1 MWDIKKERILK
12 KMKFTTPI
20 EMPRGTH
27 YGSNYFIV
35 YSHKIK
41 RNVKLYS
48 NLEYYNFL
56 TLETDPNV
64 EYFCEQ
70 PHEISVCIDNKLGK
84 AIFDMFVEYRKP
96 IVCSKREKGK
106 DENTVI
112 CRFSRR
118 RFPPFNRLSFW
129 FLPVY
134 SRMSANRFWQDSSSD
149 SSSDYSYSSS
159 DYEEED
165 V

>member
-1 MWDIKKERILK
+1 
-12 KMKFTTPI
+12 
-20 EMPRGTH
+20 
-27 YGSNYFIV
+27 
-35 YSHKIK
+35 
-41 RNVKLYS
+41 
-48 NLEYYNFL
+48 
-56 TLETDPNV
+56 
-64 EYFCEQ
+64 
-70 PHEISVCIDNKLGK
+70 
-84 AIFDMFVEYRKP
+84 MFVEYRKP

-149 SSSDYSYSSS
+149 SSSDYSYSITQGKNFNFFQYLTLWRSTS
-159 DYEEED
+159 MVTDFGSPEVDKNGNISVYRLLFFLMMVSID
-165 V
+165 RSRRALSIDILIAKN

>member
-1 MWDIKKERILK
+1 
-12 KMKFTTPI
+12 
-20 EMPRGTH
+20 
-27 YGSNYFIV
+27 
-35 YSHKIK
+35 
-41 RNVKLYS
+41 
-48 NLEYYNFL
+48 
-56 TLETDPNV
+56 
-64 EYFCEQ
+64 
-70 PHEISVCIDNKLGK
+70 
-84 AIFDMFVEYRKP
+84 MFVEYRKP

-159 DYEEED
+159 DYEEEEVPRTTATKSKYVVISSD
-165 V
+165 ESEEEKRVVKTPKLVCLNKRNL